1 MSKIAVIYHSKSGHT
16 KVLAEH
22 IVIGAQEVANETRL
36 INCLD
41 PIDFD
46 YLDTCSA
53 IILGCPTHMG
63 SASGEMKVFMDSTSN
78 AYLKQKWRN
87 KIAAGFTS
95 SSAYS
100 GDKLNT
106 LVQISLFAFQHGM
119 IWIGL
124 DLPAGISSSK
134 HTDDRLN
141 RVGSWIGLMSQSNS
155 DQGPE
160 LSPPLSDRKTAEY
173 FGKRIAEFAK
183 KLEK

>member
-1 MSKIAVIYHSKSGHT
+1 MSKIAVIYHSKNGHT

-22 IVIGAQEVANETRL
+22 IAIGAKELAGEVRL

-41 PIDFD
+41 SIDFN
-46 YLDTCSA
+46 YLDNCDAMVFGSPTYLGSVSA
-53 IILGCPTHMG
+53 
-63 SASGEMKVFMDSTSN
+63 EMKAFMDGTSL
-78 AYLKQKWRN
+78 AYSKQKWRN
-87 KIAAGFTS
+87 KIAAGFTN
-95 SSAYS
+95 SSAFS

-124 DLPAGISSSK
+124 DLPAGIYSSK
-134 HTDDRLN
+134 HTDERLN
-141 RVGSWIGLMSQSNS
+141 RVGSWIGLMSQSND

-160 LSPPLSDRKTAEY
+160 ISPLSSDRKTAEY